1 MRTNSPLYRFIDDDR
16 KLVSCSTE
24 KIIKIWDM
32 QKGKLVQSLTGQY
45 RELWLVQIEGNT
57 LVSQSRRG
65 MEMWDLEKV

>member
-1 MRTNSPLYRFIDDDR
+1 MSLYRFIDDDR

-24 KIIKIWDM
+24 KSIKIWDM

-57 LVSQSRRG
+57 LVSQSPRG